1 MTADDTR
8 PLVLYVDD
16 ERANRVVLEHS
27 LKSEFNIV
35 VCDGGEKALAIFE
48 ERDVA
53 VLVTDMRMPGME
65 GDQLLRI
72 VKDRWPTTI
81 RMVMTAHQDIGPILR
96 AINEGLVARYIIKP
110 FERPELVQV
119 LRWACEAWVFGKD
132 RAALHHRL
140 METERLATLGSIA
153 SLLVHDLR
161 QPLMSQLVNIEHVG
175 ELAKDATAVAAAVAK
190 SDLDPAVRTNA
201 IAILNDLPSVI
212 SDLKQ
217 ATTHL
222 SEMISGLR
230 DLGRP
235 RAASLKDT
243 KPSID
248 PLPIIRHAMAVCQ
261 EVAMK
266 SRASITYVGPNQLPN
281 AQMTHT
287 ELMQVLINLVANAAQ
302 AVAARG
308 EPHGTVEIDART
320 SSQMVELEI
329 RDSGIGMDAET
340 LNKVGTPFFT
350 TREEGTGLGIAQVQ
364 RLVGSVGGRLKI
376 ESARGKGTTVTI
388 MLPTVAA

>member
-1 MTADDTR
+1 MTSEDTR

-16 ERANRVVLEHS
+16 ERANRIVLEHS
-27 LKSEFNIV
+27 LKSDFNIV
-35 VCDGGEKALAIFE
+35 VVDSGEKAIAIFE
-48 ERDVA
+48 EREVA

-72 VKDRWPTTI
+72 VKDRWPSTI

-119 LRWACEAWVFGKD
+119 LRWACEFYAFSKD
-132 RAALHHRL
+132 SAALHHRL

-153 SLLVHDLR
+153 GLLVHDLR

-175 ELAKDATAVAAAVAK
+175 ELAKDHEAIIAVLEK
-190 SDLDPAVRTNA
+190 SDLDPAIRTNA
-201 IAILNDLPSVI
+201 IAILGDLPGVI

-217 ATTHL
+217 ATAHL
-222 SEMISGLR
+222 SEMVSCLR

-235 RAASLKDT
+235 RAATNT
-243 KPSID
+243 KSSID

-266 SRASITYVGPNQLPN
+266 SRTSITYVGPNKLPN
-281 AQMTHT
+281 TLMNQT
-287 ELMQVLINLVANAAQ
+287 ELMQVLINIVANAAQ

-308 EPHGTVEIDART
+308 EPNGTVQISAR
-320 SSQMVELEI
+320 SGSQMMELEI
-329 RDSGIGMDAET
+329 KDTGIGLGAET
-340 LNKVGTPFFT
+340 LGKVGTPFFT
-350 TREEGTGLGIAQVQ
+350 TRDEGTGLGISQVQ
-364 RLVGSVGGRLKI
+364 RLVGNAGGRFSIASK
-376 ESARGKGTTVTI
+376 RGEGTTVTI
-388 MLPTVAA
+388 TLPTAQP

>member
-1 MTADDTR
+1 MTAEDTR

-16 ERANRVVLEHS
+16 ERANRIVLEHS
-27 LKSEFNIV
+27 LKSDFNIV
-35 VCDGGEKALAIFE
+35 VMDSGDKAIGVFE
-48 ERDVA
+48 EREVA

-72 VKDRWPTTI
+72 VKERWPSTI
-81 RMVMTAHQDIGPILR
+81 RMVMTAHQDVGPILR

-119 LRWACEAWVFGKD
+119 LRWACEFYAFSKD
-132 RAALHHRL
+132 SAALHQRL

-153 SLLVHDLR
+153 GLLVHDLR

-175 ELAKDATAVAAAVAK
+175 ELAKDSEAIIAALEK

-201 IAILNDLPSVI
+201 IAILGDLPGVI
-212 SDLKQ
+212 TDLKQ

-222 SEMISGLR
+222 SEMVSGLR

-235 RAASLKDT
+235 RAQGKDA

-261 EVAMK
+261 EAAMK
-266 SRASITYVGPNQLPN
+266 SRASITYVGPNVLPK
-281 AQMTHT
+281 AQINQT
-287 ELMQVLINLVANAAQ
+287 ELMQVLINIVANAAQ

-308 EPHGTVEIDART
+308 EPNGTVQISAR
-320 SSQMVELEI
+320 SGSQMVELEI
-329 RDSGIGMDAET
+329 KDSGIGMDAET
-340 LNKVGTPFFT
+340 LGKVGTPFFT
-350 TREEGTGLGIAQVQ
+350 TRDEGTGLGIAQVQ
-364 RLVGSVGGRLKI
+364 RLVGNVGGRFKI
-376 ESARGKGTTVTI
+376 ESKRGVGTTVTI
-388 MLPTVAA
+388 TLPTAT

>member
-1 MTADDTR
+1 MTANDTR

-16 ERANRVVLEHS
+16 ERANRIVLEHS
-27 LKSEFNIV
+27 LKSDFNIV
-35 VCDGGEKALAIFE
+35 VVDSGVKALAVFD
-48 ERDVA
+48 EREVA
-53 VLVTDMRMPGME
+53 VIVTDMRMPGME

-72 VKDRWPTTI
+72 VKDKWPTTI

-119 LRWACEAWVFGKD
+119 LRWACEAWIFGKD
-132 RAALHHRL
+132 SQALQHRL

-153 SLLVHDLR
+153 GLLVHDLR

-175 ELAKDATAVAAAVAK
+175 ELAKDAQAIT
-190 SDLDPAVRTNA
+190 DAVRTSSLPDDVKQRA
-201 IAILNDLPSVI
+201 IAILGDLDGVV

-217 ATTHL
+217 STLHL

-235 RAASLKDT
+235 RVALKDT
-243 KPSID
+243 RPSID

-266 SRASITYVGPNQLPN
+266 SRATITYGGADKLPN
-281 AQMTHT
+281 VGMNQT
-287 ELMQVLINLVANAAQ
+287 ELMQVLINVVANAAQ

-308 EPHGTVEIDART
+308 VPNGSVSISSRT
-320 SSQMVELEI
+320 SAQMLELEI
-329 RDSGIGMDAET
+329 KDSGVGMDAET
-340 LNKVGTPFFT
+340 LAKVGTPFFT
-350 TREEGTGLGIAQVQ
+350 TREEGTGLGIAQCQ
-364 RLVGSVGGRLKI
+364 RLVGSVGGRFAMASK
-376 ESARGKGTTVTI
+376 RGEGTTVTI
-388 MLPTVAA
+388 TLPVAQR

>member
-1 MTADDTR
+1 MTAEDTR

-16 ERANRVVLEHS
+16 ERANRIVLEHS
-27 LKSEFNIV
+27 LKSDFNIV
-35 VCDGGEKALAIFE
+35 VVDSGEKAIGVFE
-48 ERDVA
+48 QREVA

-72 VKDRWPTTI
+72 VKERWPGTI

-119 LRWACEAWVFGKD
+119 LRWACEAWMFGKD
-132 RAALHHRL
+132 SAALHHRL

-153 SLLVHDLR
+153 GLLVHDLR

-175 ELAKDATAVAAAVAK
+175 ELAKDAADISSALQSSSLPDDVK
-190 SDLDPAVRTNA
+190 HRA
-201 IAILNDLPSVI
+201 IAILGDLEGVVA
-212 SDLKQ
+212 DLKQ
-217 ATTHL
+217 STMHL

-235 RAASLKDT
+235 RSAMKD

-266 SRASITYVGPNQLPN
+266 SRASITYVGPNKLPH
-281 AQMTHT
+281 AQMNHT
-287 ELMQVLINLVANAAQ
+287 ELMQVLINVVANAAQ

-308 EPHGTVEIDART
+308 EPNGTVQISART
-320 SSQMVELEI
+320 SYQMVELEVK
-329 RDSGIGMDAET
+329 DSGIGMDPET
-340 LNKVGTPFFT
+340 LGKVGTPFFT
-350 TREEGTGLGIAQVQ
+350 TRDEGTGLGIAQVQ
-364 RLVGSVGGRLKI
+364 RLVGNVGGRFKI
-376 ESARGKGTTVTI
+376 ESKRGEGTTVTI
-388 MLPTVAA
+388 TIPTIAP

>member
-329 RDSGIGMDAET
+329 RDSGIGMDAKT

>member
-1 MTADDTR
+1 MTAEDTR

-16 ERANRVVLEHS
+16 ERANRIVLEHS
-27 LKSEFNIV
+27 LKADFNIV
-35 VCDGGEKALAIFE
+35 VVDSGEKAISIFE
-48 ERDVA
+48 EREVA

-72 VKDRWPTTI
+72 VKERWPTTI

-119 LRWACEAWVFGKD
+119 LRWACEFWTFSKD
-132 RAALHHRL
+132 SAALHARL
-140 METERLATLGSIA
+140 LETERLATLGSIA
-153 SLLVHDLR
+153 GLLVHDLR

-175 ELAKDATAVAAAVAK
+175 ELAKDAAAITSVLEK
-190 SDLDPAVRTNA
+190 SSLPDDVRTRA
-201 IAILNDLPSVI
+201 IAILGDLDGVV

-217 ATTHL
+217 STMHL

-235 RAASLKDT
+235 RSTAKDG
-243 KPSID
+243 KRSVD
-248 PLPIIRHAMAVCQ
+248 PLPVIRHAMAVCQ

-266 SRASITYVGPNQLPN
+266 SRTSISYVGPSSLPN
-281 AQMTHT
+281 ARIDQT
-287 ELMQVLINLVANAAQ
+287 ELMQVLINIVANAAQ

-308 EPHGTVEIDART
+308 EPNGTVQISART
-320 SSQMVELEI
+320 SPQMVELEVK
-329 RDSGIGMDAET
+329 DSGVGMDAET
-340 LNKVGTPFFT
+340 LGKVGTPFFT
-350 TREEGTGLGIAQVQ
+350 TRDEGTGLGIAQVQ
-364 RLVGSVGGRLKI
+364 RLVGNVGGRFKI
-376 ESARGKGTTVTI
+376 ESKRGEGTTVTI
-388 MLPTVAA
+388 TLPTTASP

>member
-1 MTADDTR
+1 MTAEDPR

-16 ERANRVVLEHS
+16 ERANRIVLEHS
-27 LKSEFNIV
+27 LKSDFNIMV
-35 VCDGGEKALAIFE
+35 VESGEKAITVFE
-48 ERDVA
+48 EREVA

-72 VKDRWPTTI
+72 VKDRWPATM

-110 FERPELVQV
+110 FERPELLQV
-119 LRWACEAWVFGKD
+119 LRWACEAWAFGKD
-132 RAALHHRL
+132 SQALHHRL

-153 SLLVHDLR
+153 GLLVHDLR

-175 ELAKDATAVAAAVAK
+175 ELAKDAAAITSAVE
-190 SDLDPAVRTNA
+190 SSSLPADVKHRA
-201 IAILNDLPSVI
+201 IAILGDLEGVVV
-212 SDLKQ
+212 DLKQ
-217 ATTHL
+217 STMHL

-235 RAASLKDT
+235 RASVKLT

-248 PLPIIRHAMAVCQ
+248 AVPIIKHAIAVCQ

-266 SRASITYVGPNQLPN
+266 SRTSITYVGPNKLPN
-281 AQMTHT
+281 AQMNQT
-287 ELMQVLINLVANAAQ
+287 ELMQVLINIVANAAQ

-308 EPHGTVEIDART
+308 EPNGTVKISTRT
-320 SSQMVELEI
+320 SAQMVEIEVK
-329 RDSGIGMDAET
+329 DSGVGMDAET
-340 LNKVGTPFFT
+340 LAKVGTPFFT
-350 TREEGTGLGIAQVQ
+350 TRDEGTGLGIAQVQ
-364 RLVGSVGGRLKI
+364 RLVGNVGGRFKI
-376 ESARGKGTTVTI
+376 ESKLGAGTTVTI
-388 MLPTVAA
+388 VLPITTAS

>member
-1 MTADDTR
+1 MSADTR

-16 ERANRVVLEHS
+16 ERANRIVLEHS
-27 LKSEFNIV
+27 LKSDFNIMV
-35 VCDGGEKALAIFE
+35 VDSGEKAIGVFE
-48 ERDVA
+48 QSDVA

-72 VKDRWPTTI
+72 VKERWPTTI
-81 RMVMTAHQDIGPILR
+81 RMVMTAHQDVGPILR

-119 LRWACEAWVFGKD
+119 LRWACEAWIFSKD
-132 RAALHHRL
+132 SAALHHRL

-153 SLLVHDLR
+153 GLLVHDLR
-161 QPLMSQLVNIEHVG
+161 QLVNIEHVG
-175 ELAKDATAVAAAVAK
+175 ELAKDAEAIAAVIAK
-190 SDLDPAVRTNA
+190 SDLDVGIRTNA
-201 IAILNDLPSVI
+201 VAILGDLPGVI
-212 SDLKQ
+212 ADLKQ
-217 ATTHL
+217 ATQHL

-235 RAASLKDT
+235 RAVAKDA

-266 SRASITYVGPNQLPN
+266 SRASITYVGPNKLPH
-281 AQMTHT
+281 AQIDHT
-287 ELMQVLINLVANAAQ
+287 ELMQVLINIVANAAQ

-308 EPHGTVEIDART
+308 EPNGTVQISART

-329 RDSGIGMDAET
+329 KDSGVGMDAET
-340 LNKVGTPFFT
+340 LGKVGTPFFT
-350 TREEGTGLGIAQVQ
+350 TREEGTGLGIAQCQ
-364 RLVGSVGGRLKI
+364 RLIGNVGGRFKI
-376 ESARGKGTTVTI
+376 ESKRGEGTTVTI
-388 MLPTVAA
+388 TLPTTA

>member
-1 MTADDTR
+1 MSADTR

-16 ERANRVVLEHS
+16 ERANRIVLEHS
-27 LKSEFNIV
+27 LKSDFNIMV
-35 VCDGGEKALAIFE
+35 VDSGEKAIGVFE
-48 ERDVA
+48 QSDVA

-72 VKDRWPTTI
+72 VKERWPTTI
-81 RMVMTAHQDIGPILR
+81 RMVMTAHQDVGPILR

-119 LRWACEAWVFGKD
+119 LRWACEAWIFSKD
-132 RAALHHRL
+132 SAALHHRL

-153 SLLVHDLR
+153 GLLVHDLR

-175 ELAKDATAVAAAVAK
+175 ELAKDAEAIAAVIAK
-190 SDLDPAVRTNA
+190 SDLDVGIRTNA
-201 IAILNDLPSVI
+201 VAILGDLPGVI
-212 SDLKQ
+212 ADLKQ
-217 ATTHL
+217 ATQHL

-235 RAASLKDT
+235 RAVAKDA

-266 SRASITYVGPNQLPN
+266 SRASITYVGPNKLPH
-281 AQMTHT
+281 AQIDHT
-287 ELMQVLINLVANAAQ
+287 ELMQVLINIVANAAQ

-308 EPHGTVEIDART
+308 EPNGTVQISART

-329 RDSGIGMDAET
+329 KDSGVGMDAET
-340 LNKVGTPFFT
+340 LGKVGTPFFT
-350 TREEGTGLGIAQVQ
+350 TREEGTGLGIAQCQ
-364 RLVGSVGGRLKI
+364 RLIGNVGGRFKI
-376 ESARGKGTTVTI
+376 ESKRGEGTTVTI
-388 MLPTVAA
+388 TLPTTA

>member
-1 MTADDTR
+1 MTSEDTR

-16 ERANRVVLEHS
+16 ERANRIVLEHS
-27 LKSEFNIV
+27 LKSDFNIV
-35 VCDGGEKALAIFE
+35 VVDSGEKAIAIFE
-48 ERDVA
+48 EREVA

-72 VKDRWPTTI
+72 VKDRWPSTI

-119 LRWACEAWVFGKD
+119 LRWACEFYAFSKD
-132 RAALHHRL
+132 SAALHHRL

-153 SLLVHDLR
+153 GLLVHDLR

-175 ELAKDATAVAAAVAK
+175 ELAKDHEAIIAVLEK
-190 SDLDPAVRTNA
+190 SDLDPAIRTNA
-201 IAILNDLPSVI
+201 IAILGDLPGVI

-217 ATTHL
+217 ATAHL
-222 SEMISGLR
+222 SEMVSGLR

-235 RAASLKDT
+235 RAATNT
-243 KPSID
+243 KSSID

-266 SRASITYVGPNQLPN
+266 SRTSITYVGPNKLPN
-281 AQMTHT
+281 TLMNQT
-287 ELMQVLINLVANAAQ
+287 ELMQVLINIVANAAQ

-308 EPHGTVEIDART
+308 EPNGTVQISAR
-320 SSQMVELEI
+320 SGSQMMELEI
-329 RDSGIGMDAET
+329 KDTGIGMDAET
-340 LNKVGTPFFT
+340 LGKVGTPFFT
-350 TREEGTGLGIAQVQ
+350 TRDEGTGLGISQVQ
-364 RLVGSVGGRLKI
+364 RLVGNAGGRFSIASK
-376 ESARGKGTTVTI
+376 RGEGTTVTI
-388 MLPTVAA
+388 TLPTAQP